1 MPTGETPTQ
10 TAARIL
16 TNALNPFF
24 VFTALY
30 TAVAF
35 SETGPLAAAGYLLLE
50 LLAAGAVAGFV
61 WLRQRR
67 RKVSDF
73 WISARAERLVPA
85 IFMLLISVA
94 LIVALVLTNAPE
106 NLFRTALS
114 MLLATAT
121 IAAIT
126 LVWKA
131 SAHATVAGHA
141 AAAGLILLGLPGL
154 IFTLVLIAVAW
165 ARIAASA
172 HTLLQVLVG
181 VSIGAIFA
189 GLFLL

>member
-1 MPTGETPTQ
+1 MSAREIPSK

-30 TAVAF
+30 AAVAF

-114 MLLATAT
+114 MLLATVT

-154 IFTLVLIAVAW
+154 VFALVLITVTW
-165 ARIAASA
+165 ARITSGA
-172 HTLLQVLVG
+172 HTLLQTLAG
-181 VSIGAIFA
+181 IAIGSGFAI
-189 GLFLL
+189 LFLT